1 MGTGIGKDTSE
12 IGEATV
18 VFEEAEKELPSK
30 LTTEDESVIVT
41 IVDDAPEPS
50 IVQLPDQ
57 KETSTEETNTTLVLK
72 PSDRKPKKVSSKVKS
87 KLSSEQGDKTN
98 TGKDTS
104 EFGEATVVFEEPE
117 KELPSKLATKYESV
131 IVTTVANVPEPS
143 IVQLPDQKELPTEDS
158 KTSVVLKPSD
168 QKPKKI
174 SSKVKSKLSSE
185 QRDKTGIKKDTSE
198 FDEATVVFEEAEKEL
213 PSKPTTEDGSRI
225 VTIVNEAPE
234 PIIVQLP
241 DQKETP
247 TEETNTTLVLKP
259 SDRKPK
265 KVSSKVKSKLSSEQG
280 DKINTG
286 KDTSEIGET
295 MVVFEEPEKELP
307 SKLATEYESVIVTT
321 VANVPEP
328 SILQLPDQK
337 ELPTED
343 SKTSVVT

>member
-30 LTTEDESVIVT
+30 LATKYESLIVT
-41 IVDDAPEPS
+41 TVGDAPEPS

-57 KETSTEETNTTLVLK
+57 
-72 PSDRKPKKVSSKVKS
+72 
-87 KLSSEQGDKTN
+87 
-98 TGKDTS
+98 
-104 EFGEATVVFEEPE
+104 
-117 KELPSKLATKYESV
+117 
-131 IVTTVANVPEPS
+131 I
-143 IVQLPDQKELPTEDS
+143 ELPTEDS

-185 QRDKTGIKKDTSE
+185 QEDKTGIKKDTSE
-198 FDEATVVFEEAEKEL
+198 IDEATVVFEEAEKEL

-280 DKINTG
+280 DKTNTG
-286 KDTSEIGET
+286 KETLTQSVADLKIDTKET
-295 MVVFEEPEKELP
+295 
-307 SKLATEYESVIVTT
+307 S
-321 VANVPEP
+321 
-328 SILQLPDQK
+328 
-337 ELPTED
+337 
-343 SKTSVVT
+343 SKTTDKK